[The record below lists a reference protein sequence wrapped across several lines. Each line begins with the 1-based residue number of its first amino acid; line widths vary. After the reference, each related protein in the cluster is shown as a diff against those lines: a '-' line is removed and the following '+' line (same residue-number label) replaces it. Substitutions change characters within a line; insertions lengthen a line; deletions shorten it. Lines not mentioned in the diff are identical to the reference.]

1 MAEIAT
7 IEEPMSHGD
16 DAPIG
21 GVALTGQ
28 RITVNE
34 EEESVVNDD
43 DIPNTDKEPGDCVM
57 LQSTTKTLLKEMVD
71 VAWPM
76 KYAAKINWCAARK
89 QFDLPESF
97 VFNPES
103 HKTNVVRHLLCCV
116 GIVRE

>member
-28 RITVNE
+28 NMTVNE

-43 DIPNTDKEPGDCVM
+43 DIPNADK
-57 LQSTTKTLLKEMVD
+57 
-71 VAWPM
+71 
-76 KYAAKINWCAARK
+76 
-89 QFDLPESF
+89 
-97 VFNPES
+97 
-103 HKTNVVRHLLCCV
+103 
-116 GIVRE
+116 